1 MIVLKEKKIQKIKK
15 KHEKKLLAFPN
26 VVGVGIG
33 EKIRGGIR
41 TGRTSVKIYVER
53 KVPKIELAK
62 KDLVPETIFLKEE
75 SVETDVEEVGK
86 IKALGY
92 KGHYRPAPPGC
103 SVGHYKITAGT
114 FGCLAK
120 NSQGKVFI
128 LSNNHILANSNKAKK
143 GDAILQ
149 PGPYDGGKNP
159 QDRIAYLEKWEE
171 IRFDQENLIDAALAK
186 PEKVNLVKSEII
198 LIGKIKGQEK
208 ARVGMKVQK
217 TGRTTGYTIGVIRD
231 INATIKVD
239 YDGQVALFQ
248 NQIMT
253 SAMSAG
259 GDSGSLVL
267 ERKNKVIGLLFAGSE
282 VVTLLNPIRTV
293 LENFKVSLI

>member
-1 MIVLKEKKIQKIKK
+1 MEEKKIQAIKK
-15 KHEKKLLAFPN
+15 KHEKKLLGFPN

-33 EKIRGGIR
+33 EKVRGGIR
-41 TGRTSVKIYVER
+41 TGRTSVKIYVE
-53 KVPKIELAK
+53 KKIPKIELAK
-62 KDLVPETIFLKEE
+62 KDLVPETISLAEE

-86 IKALGY
+86 ITALSY
-92 KGHYRPAPPGC
+92 KGRYRPAPPGC

-114 FGCLAK
+114 FGCLVK
-120 NSQGKVFI
+120 ERKSDQVFI
-128 LSNNHILANSNKAKK
+128 LSNNHVLANSNKAKR

-149 PGPYDGGKNP
+149 PGPHDGGKNP
-159 QDRIAYLEKWEE
+159 QDRIASLEKWEE
-171 IRFDQENLIDAALAK
+171 IKFDGQTNLIDAALAK

-253 SAMSAG
+253 SAMSSG

-282 VVTLLNPIRTV
+282 VVTLLNPIITV
-293 LENFKVSLI
+293 LETFKISLI